1 MRSTLTVIT
10 RSPDETRSVGR
21 ALGEGAQM
29 GDLLLLSGTLGAG
42 KTCLVQGIAFGMGVP
57 EYARSPTFVLVNQY
71 AGRLTLFHVDL
82 FRIEDPREAD
92 DLALDECYDRGV
104 CVVEW
109 AERARQLFPPQH
121 LWVDITYG
129 RAEDERR
136 LRFRACG
143 QRYQQLLER
152 LRALAHQ
159 GGRR

>member
-1 MRSTLTVIT
+1 
-10 RSPDETRSVGR
+10 
-21 ALGEGAQM
+21 LGEGVQV

-82 FRIEDPREAD
+82 FRIEDVREAA
-92 DLALDECYDRGV
+92 DLALDECYERGV

-109 AERARQLFPPQH
+109 AERAKAIFPPEH
-121 LWVDITYG
+121 MWVDITYG
-129 RAEDERR
+129 RAEDQRR
-136 LRFRACG
+136 LRFRARG
-143 QRYQQLLER
+143 PRYQQLLER
-152 LRALAHQ
+152 LRAFAAV